1 MKNLFVFLFFLTVIC
16 FSQELIDGIAAIV
29 GENVIL
35 KSEVDQFTRLYA
47 SQLGIDP
54 RYDPDGYQQLTKQ
67 SLNALIEENILLA
80 QAKIETIEV
89 KDRDVENTL
98 NQQIDHIIS
107 QVGSKEEAEKM
118 FGSPMQKIKK
128 DYRQTI
134 KNQLITDKLKNE
146 KFGKVTVTRREI
158 EDFYENFRD
167 SIPEIPP
174 SIDFSQILI
183 KIKPGPI
190 EEKTAKNKADSIL
203 TLLRNGEINFEDL
216 AKQCSDDPA
225 TAPYGGDLGF
235 ISRGDFIKDF
245 EEVAFALTKGQISDV
260 VKTEF
265 GYHIIQLIDR
275 KGESI
280 DVRHILIKPKISS
293 ENISYSIM
301 LADSVHNLLINNK
314 LSFDSAAVQ
323 FSDDPDKNNNR
334 GKIQRIPKNQ
344 IKQPEF
350 ITVLDTLKIGEV
362 SPVFQTNLGYHI
374 IKLDAVYDDT
384 WVTLEQ
390 WALEYKKS
398 KLYEKW
404 INKLRTKFFI
414 DIKVDY

>member
-1 MKNLFVFLFFLTVIC
+1 MRNQLILFIILTTIC

-29 GENVIL
+29 GENTIL
-35 KSEVDQFTRLYA
+35 KSELDQYTRLYA

-54 RYDPDGYQQLTKQ
+54 RSDPQGYAQLSKL
-67 SLNALIEENILLA
+67 SLNALIDENILLE

-89 KDRDVENTL
+89 KDRDVENML
-98 NQQIDHIIS
+98 NQQIDHIIT
-107 QVGSKEEAEKM
+107 QVGSKEELEKV

-134 KNQLITDKLKNE
+134 RNQLIANQLKNE

-158 EDFYENFRD
+158 KDFYETYKD

-174 SIDFSQILI
+174 SIDFSQILF
-183 KIKPGPI
+183 KLKPGSI
-190 EEKTAKNKADSIL
+190 EHKIAKDRADSIL
-203 TLLRNGEINFEDL
+203 SLLIVGNRGFEDL
-216 AKQCSDDPA
+216 ARKYSDDQA

-245 EEVAFALTKGQISDV
+245 EEVAFSLQKGQMSNV
-260 VKTEF
+260 TKTDF

-280 DVRHILIKPKISS
+280 NVRHILIKPKISDD
-293 ENISYSIM
+293 NINSTLS
-301 LADSVHNLLINNK
+301 LADSVRNLIINQAIE
-314 LSFDSAAVQ
+314 FDSAAVL
-323 FSDDPDKNNNR
+323 FSEDPDVESNR

-344 IKQPEF
+344 IQQPEF
-350 ITVLDTLKIGEV
+350 ITILNTLKTGEI
-362 SPVFQTNLGYHI
+362 SSIFQTDLGYHLI
-374 IKLDAVYDDT
+374 RLDAVYDDSY
-384 WVTLEQ
+384 VTLEQ

-398 KLYEKW
+398 RLYEQW
-404 INKLRTKFFI
+404 MGELRSKFNI
-414 DIKVDY
+414 EIKVSF

>member
-1 MKNLFVFLFFLTVIC
+1 MRNQPILFIILTTIC

-29 GENVIL
+29 GENTIL
-35 KSEVDQFTRLYA
+35 KSELDQYTRLYA

-54 RYDPDGYQQLTKQ
+54 RSDPQGYAQLSKL
-67 SLNALIEENILLA
+67 SLNALIDENILLE

-89 KDRDVENTL
+89 KDRDVENML
-98 NQQIDHIIS
+98 NQQIDHIIT
-107 QVGSKEEAEKM
+107 QVGSKEELEKV

-134 KNQLITDKLKNE
+134 RNQLIANQLKNE

-158 EDFYENFRD
+158 KDFYETYKD

-174 SIDFSQILI
+174 SIDFSQILF
-183 KIKPGPI
+183 KLKPGSI
-190 EEKTAKNKADSIL
+190 EHKIAKDKADSIL
-203 TLLRNGEINFEDL
+203 SLLISGNRSFEDL
-216 AKQCSDDPA
+216 AKKYSDDQA
-225 TAPYGGDLGF
+225 TASYGGDLGF

-245 EEVAFALTKGQISDV
+245 EEVAFSLQKGQISNVTRTD
-260 VKTEF
+260 F

-280 DVRHILIKPKISS
+280 NVRHILIKPKISDD
-293 ENISYSIM
+293 NIKSTLS
-301 LADSVHNLLINNK
+301 LADSVRNLIINQDIE
-314 LSFDSAAVQ
+314 FDSAAVL
-323 FSDDPDKNNNR
+323 FSEDPDVESNR

-344 IKQPEF
+344 IQQPEF
-350 ITVLDTLKIGEV
+350 ITILNTLKTGEI
-362 SPVFQTNLGYHI
+362 SSIFQTDLGYHLI
-374 IKLDAVYDDT
+374 RLDAVYDDS

-398 KLYEKW
+398 RLYEQW
-404 INKLRTKFFI
+404 IGELRSKFNI
-414 DIKVDY
+414 EIKVSY

>member
-1 MKNLFVFLFFLTVIC
+1 MRNQLLLFIFLTTIS
-16 FSQELIDGIAAIV
+16 FSQELIDGIAANV

-54 RYDPDGYQQLTKQ
+54 RYDPQGYEQLTKL
-67 SLNALIEENILLA
+67 SLNALIDENILLE

-89 KDRDVENTL
+89 KDRDVENML
-98 NQQIDHIIS
+98 NQQIDHIIT
-107 QVGSKEEAEKM
+107 QVGSKEEAEKA
-118 FGSPMQKIKK
+118 FSSPMQKIKK

-134 KNQLITDKLKNE
+134 RNQLITDKLKNE

-158 EDFYENFRD
+158 KDFYETYKD

-174 SIDFSQILI
+174 SIDFSQILF
-183 KIKPGPI
+183 KLKPGSI
-190 EEKTAKNKADSIL
+190 ENKIAKDRADSIL
-203 TLLRNGEINFEDL
+203 SLLRSSNGDFEDL
-216 AKQCSDDPA
+216 ARRYSDDRA

-245 EEVAFALTKGQISDV
+245 EEVAFSLQKGQISNV

-275 KGESI
+275 KGENI
-280 DVRHILIKPKISS
+280 NVRHLLIKPKISDD
-293 ENISYSIM
+293 NINSTLS
-301 LADSVHNLLINNK
+301 LADSVRNLIINHVIE
-314 LSFDSAAVQ
+314 FDSAAVL
-323 FSDDPDKNNNR
+323 FSEDPDVESNR

-350 ITVLDTLKIGEV
+350 IAVLDTLKTGDV
-362 SPVFQTNLGYHI
+362 SSIFQTDLGYHI
-374 IKLDAVYDDT
+374 IRLDAVYDDSWT
-384 WVTLEQ
+384 TLEQ

-404 INKLRTKFFI
+404 IGELRSKFNI
-414 DIKVDY
+414 EIKVSY